1 MKNLI
6 RSILLIGIGFT
17 DTTSDNPESVSGC
30 TVQPRGVS
38 VPCRELQPHRPT
50 KCERLYN
57 VGRSNEWQACMGVA
71 KL

>member
-1 MKNLI
+1 MRHLI
-6 RSILLIGIGFT
+6 RITLLIGIGFT
-17 DTTSDNPESVSGC
+17 DTTLVSPESVSGC
-30 TVQPRGVS
+30 TVQPNGVS

-50 KCERLYN
+50 KCEHLYN